1 MPLQNV
7 GARRQAH
14 GLVALGRV
22 RGADRRARPGAGHPF
37 RLRPEARHQA
47 AVRRD
52 DCFARQARDSGPRR
66 ATFARLAR
74 LSSLALRLCTYSTSP
89 PLHAFLHLPLRLPTG
104 REGTEQA
111 GGSAPLYA
119 GGAPR
124 RLLTVEE
131 VTKLARRTQKF
142 ERYRV
147 CEADLQEELGRAPKD
162 AELAARL
169 GMPGGA
175 REYRK
180 RLSTCRRAK
189 HNL

>member
-1 MPLQNV
+1 MPLFVPLQNV
-7 GARRQAH
+7 GARRPAH

-22 RGADRRARPGAGHPF
+22 RGADRRARPGAGHSF
-37 RLRPEARHQA
+37 RVRPEARHQA

-66 ATFARLAR
+66 ATLARLAR
-74 LSSLALRLCTYSTSP
+74 LSSLALRLCNHLSTAP
-89 PLHAFLHLPLRLPTG
+89 PLHPFLHLPLPLSTG
-104 REGTEQA
+104 REGTEQG

-142 ERYRV
+142 ERYRA
-147 CEADLQEELGRAPKD
+147 CEADLQVYS
-162 AELAARL
+162 AR
-169 GMPGGA
+169 P
-175 REYRK
+175 
-180 RLSTCRRAK
+180 
-189 HNL
+189 

>member
-74 LSSLALRLCTYSTSP
+74 LSSLALRLCNHLSTAP
-89 PLHAFLHLPLRLPTG
+89 PLHPFLHLPLPLSTG
-104 REGTEQA
+104 REGTEQG

-142 ERYRV
+142 ERYRA
-147 CEADLQEELGRAPKD
+147 CEADLQVYS
-162 AELAARL
+162 AR
-169 GMPGGA
+169 P
-175 REYRK
+175 
-180 RLSTCRRAK
+180 
-189 HNL
+189 